1 MAQPSQGTKS
11 LVTDQD
17 SCFMSITQGY
27 PFFSVHRTHFQF
39 NHSFDSDPHRGE
51 VLGNTLKAFL
61 CLLLSQIYVSIH
73 FGVYISFK
81 NHLLKTDRALL

>member
-51 VLGNTLKAFL
+51 VLGNTLKAAAETCSMIHTHWDL
-61 CLLLSQIYVSIH
+61 GLSTKIVTSILH
-73 FGVYISFK
+73 QFSI
-81 NHLLKTDRALL
+81 